1 MKSQNLGVPRRVVL
15 SVEDDEAAYR
25 LIRHA
30 FQDFGSEMELQHVAK
45 GEDALEFLS
54 RRGQFSNAPRPSL
67 ILMNINLPGI
77 SGPEVLVQMKANRS
91 LQDIPVVIFSS
102 SNLDADRAKCL
113 ALGAR
118 QFITKPN
125 SYDEFVSAIKCA
137 CAYAA

>member
-1 MKSQNLGVPRRVVL
+1 MVLG
-15 SVEDDEAAYR
+15 VEDDDAAYL
-25 LIRHA
+25 LIRYA
-30 FQDFGSEMELQHVAK
+30 FQDFGSEMELRRAAK
-45 GEDALEFLS
+45 GEDALEFLG

-77 SGPEVLVQMKANRS
+77 TGPEVLVQMKANKH

-102 SNLDADRAKCL
+102 SNMDADRAKCL

-125 SYDEFVSAIKCA
+125 SYDEYVSAIKCA
-137 CAYAA
+137 CAYAG